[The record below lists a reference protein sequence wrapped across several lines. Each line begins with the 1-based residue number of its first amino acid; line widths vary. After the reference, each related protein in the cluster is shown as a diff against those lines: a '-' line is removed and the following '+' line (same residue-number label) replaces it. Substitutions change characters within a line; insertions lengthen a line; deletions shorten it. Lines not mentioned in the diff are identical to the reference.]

1 MSIVA
6 PAALAARFNRPF
18 RVVALLF
25 LAFALIAGTSSRAS
39 ASWDDS
45 VEEIFEA
52 TDLATAVTE
61 HMQWYWDEVFYISD
75 INAETPYAVLY
86 DIYSYGQTGCGEV
99 SSYGY
104 SWYCVA
110 DDTVYISVDHVQ
122 DMREQEGDLYAAVM
136 GVGQPM
142 SMAVLDRI
150 GALAFDRNGNAD
162 IYSQEAS
169 ACLTGVWTNEL
180 WYADIINE
188 YDVLSAARGLST
200 IGSSL
205 PDAYLYGFET
215 EDPQTCIDAMIP

>member
-1 MSIVA
+1 MSSVA
-6 PAALAARFNRPF
+6 PAALAARLNRPF

-25 LAFALIAGTSSRAS
+25 LAFTLVAGTSSRAA

-61 HMQWYWDEVFYISD
+61 HMQYYWDDVFDQSGIR
-75 INAETPYAVLY
+75 AETPYAVLY
-86 DIYSYGQTGCGEV
+86 DIFNYGPTGCGDV
-99 SSYGY
+99 SNYSY
-104 SWYCVA
+104 SFYCVA
-110 DDTVYISVDHVQ
+110 DDTVYVNVDHVQ
-122 DMREQEGDLYAAVM
+122 DLREQEGDLYAAVI
-136 GVGQPM
+136 GVGQPLSM
-142 SMAVLDRI
+142 SVLDRI

-162 IYSQEAS
+162 IFSQEAS

-200 IGSSL
+200 VGRTL

-215 EDPQTCIDAMIP
+215 EDPQSCIDAMIP

>member
-1 MSIVA
+1 MSFAA

-25 LAFALIAGTSSRAS
+25 LAFALIAGTNSRAS

-75 INAETPYAVLY
+75 IHAETPYAVLY
-86 DIYSYGQTGCGEV
+86 DIYTYGQTGCGEV

-122 DMREQEGDLYAAVM
+122 DMREQEGDLYAAVI

-162 IYSQEAS
+162 IFSQEAS

-180 WYADIINE
+180 WYADIIDE
-188 YDVLSAARGLST
+188 DDVLSAARGLST
-200 IGSSL
+200 IGPSL
-205 PDAYLYGFET
+205 PDAFLYGFET
-215 EDPQTCIDAMIP
+215 EDPQSCIDAMIP